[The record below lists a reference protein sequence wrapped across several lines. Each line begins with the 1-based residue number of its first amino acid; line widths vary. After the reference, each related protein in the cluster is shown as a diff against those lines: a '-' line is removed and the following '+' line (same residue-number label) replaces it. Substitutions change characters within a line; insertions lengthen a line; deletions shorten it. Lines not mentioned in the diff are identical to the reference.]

1 MLKKLLLSLIILSMS
16 LLLFA
21 QTANSASTMSSSSAY
36 SYDGNRSGVE
46 KLKMNVYI
54 LGRVSKPGLYL
65 VPDDTD
71 FLTLLALAGG
81 PLEDA
86 KLSRITITRKG
97 SPLSELE
104 PAFQDTI
111 SASADSLFAVPSSM
125 PAKSGSA
132 VTVTNPKKEIPTPD
146 GEIITINFR
155 KYLETGNVYHLK
167 TVNDLG
173 QNTTI
178 PLQLQP
184 GDTVMVGGEIW
195 YWFGKVADILS
206 KAAIALSVYNLITN
220 L

>member
-86 KLSRITITRKG
+86 KLSRKRITLIRTR
-97 SPLSELE
+97 
-104 PAFQDTI
+104 
-111 SASADSLFAVPSSM
+111 ASF
-125 PAKSGSA
+125 SGHHFSQ
-132 VTVTNPKKEIPTPD
+132 
-146 GEIITINFR
+146 R
-155 KYLETGNVYHLK
+155 R
-167 TVNDLG
+167 
-173 QNTTI
+173 
-178 PLQLQP
+178 
-184 GDTVMVGGEIW
+184 
-195 YWFGKVADILS
+195 
-206 KAAIALSVYNLITN
+206 LSVCSSKQYAREVGQCCYRD
-220 L
+220 

>member
-1 MLKKLLLSLIILSMS
+1 MKKLLLSMIILAAS
-16 LLLFA
+16 LLLVA
-21 QTANSASTMSSSSAY
+21 QTGNSAATMSSSSAY
-36 SYDGNRSGVE
+36 SYDGSRSGVE

-86 KLSRITITRKG
+86 KLSKITITRKG
-97 SPLSELE
+97 SPVSEIETNL
-104 PAFQDTI
+104 PD
-111 SASADSLFAVPSSM
+111 SLSADGDSLMAVQTNI
-125 PAKSGSA
+125 PAGTGSA
-132 VTVTNPKKEIPTPD
+132 VTVADPDKEVPTSD

-167 TVNDLG
+167 TVKDLG
-173 QNTTI
+173 QASTI

-206 KAAIALSVYNLITN
+206 KVAIALSVYNLITN

>member
-1 MLKKLLLSLIILSMS
+1 MKKLLLSLIILATS

-21 QTANSASTMSSSSAY
+21 QTANSASTTSSSSAY
-36 SYDGNRSGVE
+36 SYEGSRSGVE

-97 SPLSELE
+97 SPVSELE
-104 PAFQDTI
+104 AALPDSFSVDADAV
-111 SASADSLFAVPSSM
+111 SVLKDNAST
-125 PAKSGSA
+125 GQGNA
-132 VTVTNPKKEIPTPD
+132 VTVTNPDKEIPTAD
-146 GEIITINFR
+146 GEIVTINFR

-167 TVNDLG
+167 TVRDLG
-173 QNTTI
+173 QASTI